1 MATPPSAPVITS
13 PPLAWFPNTLEY
25 AWQPPLSQGSA
36 PITGYRLTLNPGNVA
51 YTLPA
56 NAIYYKLEGLTN
68 ALTYQ
73 TTIEATNDG
82 GATYGPPA
90 NFMDFQTGS
99 PPSLAPSTVTAV
111 SVLPDRATVSW
122 TAPLSLPDATIFWYY
137 ITGVSS
143 NAADPM
149 ISTNAWALSQ
159 SNVFVTG
166 LNSNSQYYF
175 NVQAV
180 NCPGYSPAL
189 STNTITWVSLPTSLM
204 NINFNDGNIYGLVNY
219 NGANLNSS
227 TPSGTGFSYTIP
239 VPNLLRQ
246 PISISAT
253 NTFTFAASV
262 YRTGATDYSGIIFT
276 RTTGPA
282 TGINSYSS
290 TERIAYH
297 WNDENAGDN
306 WNSGYTVP
314 LNTWTHIVLVIAP
327 TTATLYVNGALT
339 ATRTGAS
346 HAAIAMTDLYLGV
359 DPVFGGNSR
368 TWTGRVDNLAVYNK
382 ILTAEE
388 VSLVYNATLT
398 G

>member
-1 MATPPSAPVITS
+1 
-13 PPLAWFPNTLEY
+13 
-25 AWQPPLSQGSA
+25 
-36 PITGYRLTLNPGNVA
+36 
-51 YTLPA
+51 
-56 NAIYYKLEGLTN
+56 
-68 ALTYQ
+68 
-73 TTIEATNDG
+73 
-82 GATYGPPA
+82 
-90 NFMDFQTGS
+90 
-99 PPSLAPSTVTAV
+99 
-111 SVLPDRATVSW
+111 
-122 TAPLSLPDATIFWYY
+122 
-137 ITGVSS
+137 
-143 NAADPM
+143 
-149 ISTNAWALSQ
+149 
-159 SNVFVTG
+159 
-166 LNSNSQYYF
+166 
-175 NVQAV
+175 
-180 NCPGYSPAL
+180 
-189 STNTITWVSLPTSLM
+189 M

-282 TGINSYSS
+282 TGMNTYAN

-297 WNDENAGDN
+297 WNDQNAGDS

-314 LNTWTHIVLVIAP
+314 LNTWTHIALVIAP

-359 DPVFGGNSR
+359 DPVFGGNAR